1 MWTRVW
7 LASVSYCLQL
17 AISSAL
23 LAPYA
28 RAQEPPDPAHYQML
42 IDEGIREY
50 GLHNFAE
57 ARSLLTRAQLH
68 FPNARALRAIGM
80 AEFELGNYAASAS
93 ALAAALA
100 SERRPLD
107 GAQRSETEQLLAR
120 AENFLTHVCVFGRP
134 WPSVVQVDGVQVP
147 LPPGG
152 ELVLEVGEH
161 ELTFARPGHLEERR
175 RIRAVGNEW
184 LSIQVSLLPLIVTP
198 FAERSVSPFVVPL
211 QRELP
216 ASPRQ
221 RWIWSSVLLVSAAL
235 AAGLGFGL
243 SARQAVERAPIAANP
258 IAIRRGP

>member
-1 MWTRVW
+1 MWTRRW
-7 LASVSYCLQL
+7 LAPASCCLQL
-17 AISSAL
+17 AIGSASL
-23 LAPYA
+23 PPYA

-57 ARSLLTRAQLH
+57 ARSLLMRAQVH

-93 ALAAALA
+93 ALTAALA

-107 GAQRSETEQLLAR
+107 EAQRSEAEQLLER
-120 AENFLTHVCVFGRP
+120 AENFLTHVTVFARP
-134 WPSVVQVDGVQVP
+134 WPSEVQVDGVPVT
-147 LPPGG
+147 LAPGG
-152 ELVLEVGEH
+152 ELVLEIGDH
-161 ELTFARPGHLEERR
+161 ELRFMLRGHLEERR
-175 RIRAVGNEW
+175 RVRAVGNEW

-198 FAERSVSPFVVPL
+198 FAESSVGPRVLPMQEEPL
-211 QRELP
+211 
-216 ASPRQ
+216 SPRR

-235 AAGLGFGL
+235 ATGLGFGL
-243 SARQAVERAPIAANP
+243 SARQTEERGPIVANP